1 MRDLGYDSDESDD
14 DLDDRDN
21 VDNYRTRALQ
31 LLIDSTRNKVEENLE
46 EAQLAKRDVFIV
58 SSSVML
64 SLVTAK
70 RRKKTPAID
79 EARLMEAISFTA
91 HARRYGNQASGMENR
106 LLTNSYSLSLTCGSG

>member
-1 MRDLGYDSDESDD
+1 MKVTMTYTTVTMLTIIEH
-14 DLDDRDN
+14 
-21 VDNYRTRALQ
+21 ALYNW
-31 LLIDSTRNKVEENLE
+31 LIDSTRNKVEENLE

-79 EARLMEAISFTA
+79 EARFMEAISFTA